1 MKAALYTRVSTL
13 EQANKGFSLDAQREK
28 LSAYAKSQGY
38 EIFDVYEDD
47 GYSGKDLVRPAVTR
61 LLEHIKAHLV
71 DVVIVYR
78 LDRLTRRVRDIIE
91 LLDDVLE
98 PNGVKLY
105 SLHEQIDVS
114 SPFGRAALKINAT
127 FSELERETITE
138 RMVMGKEQAI
148 RSGKWLAPGKKL
160 PFGYRKNPTT
170 NFYEVIPEEADMVR
184 KIYDLYLQGYSIR
197 KLYEYASANFNHP
210 YFSNPMCCK
219 ALLHRSMYAGYISYK
234 GSLYKG
240 KNFDPII
247 DYESY
252 LRVQEQ
258 MKKNTTVKKHD
269 CSPYLL
275 TGLVVCA
282 ECGNRYVGKLYK
294 NYQTLANG
302 TVKDYSHRVYGCA
315 ARLKRDK
322 TYHPAKCTNKIYEA
336 EELEKAVE
344 AHVRAL
350 KFGSFVPGTV
360 VSGIVD
366 RLKMELASLKN
377 KREKVLDLYMEGLI
391 GKDTYAERVSDID
404 KNIEK
409 QSRIIDNEEQK
420 IKSSPTLTIDYV
432 KELHSKYDSLS
443 HNEKRNFLSL
453 VIDHI
458 TLSKD
463 NGIVIKFK
471 VK

>member
-13 EQANKGFSLDAQREK
+13 EQANKGYSLEAQREK
-28 LSAYAKSQGY
+28 LLAYANSQGY
-38 EIFDVYEDD
+38 EVFDVYEDD
-47 GYSGKDLVRPAVTR
+47 GYSGKDLARPAITR
-61 LLEHIKAHLV
+61 LLQHIKAHLV

-138 RMVMGKEQAI
+138 RMIMGKEQAVKK
-148 RSGKWLAPGKKL
+148 GKWLSPGNKI
-160 PFGYRKNPTT
+160 PFGYRKCISKDY
-170 NFYEVIPEEADMVR
+170 YEAVPEEAEMVI
-184 KIYDLYLQGYSIR
+184 KIFDLYLQGYSIR
-197 KLYEYASANFNHP
+197 KLYEYASTHFKHP

-219 ALLHRSMYAGYISYK
+219 AILHRSMYAGYFKYK
-234 GSLYKG
+234 DNLYKG
-240 KNFDPII
+240 INFDPII
-247 DYESY
+247 SYETY
-252 LRVQEQ
+252 LRAQEK

-294 NYQTLANG
+294 NYQTLADG

-322 TYHPAKCTNKIYEA
+322 TYHPAKCLNKIYDA
-336 EELEKAVE
+336 KELEDVVE
-344 AHVRAL
+344 EHVRAL
-350 KFGSFVPGTV
+350 TFGSFVSGSV

-366 RLKMELASLKN
+366 RLKMELANTKE
-377 KREKVLDLYMEGLI
+377 KREKVLDLYMDGLI
-391 GKDTYAERVSDID
+391 DKSTYAERVAEIDKDID
-404 KNIEK
+404 KQK
-409 QSRIIDNEEQK
+409 RIIEAEEEK
-420 IKSSPTLTIDYV
+420 IKSTPTLTIDYI
-432 KELHSKYDSLS
+432 KELHANYNNLS
-443 HNEKRNFLSL
+443 HNEKRLFLSL
-453 VIDHI
+453 IIDHI
-458 TLSKD
+458 ALTKD
-463 NGIVIKFK
+463 NNIVIKFK

>member
-1 MKAALYTRVSTL
+1 MKAALYIRVSTL
-13 EQANKGFSLDAQREK
+13 EQANNGYSLDAQREK

-38 EIFDVYEDD
+38 DVFDVYEDD
-47 GYSGKDLVRPAVTR
+47 GYSGKDLARPAITR
-61 LLEHIKAHLV
+61 LLSHIKAHLI
-71 DVVIVYR
+71 DVVLVYR

-138 RMVMGKEQAI
+138 RMAMGKEQAI
-148 RSGKWLAPGKKL
+148 KSGKWLAPGSKL
-160 PFGYRKNPTT
+160 PFGYRKDPTT
-170 NFYEVIPEEADMVR
+170 GYYAAVPEEAEMIV
-184 KIYDLYLQGYSIR
+184 KIFDLYLQGYSIR
-197 KLYEYASANFNHP
+197 KLYEYASANFKHP

-219 ALLHRSMYAGYISYK
+219 AILHRSMYAGYISYK

-240 KNFDPII
+240 INFDSVIG
-247 DYESY
+247 YETY
-252 LRVQEQ
+252 LRAQEQ
-258 MKKNTTVKKHD
+258 MKKNAGVKKHD

-336 EELEKAVE
+336 SELETLVE
-344 AHVRAL
+344 EHVRAL

-360 VSGIVD
+360 VSGVVD

-377 KREKVLDLYMEGLI
+377 KREKVLDLYMDGLI
-391 GKDTYAERVSDID
+391 DKDTYAERVSDID
-404 KNIEK
+404 KEIEK
-409 QSRIIDNEEQK
+409 ESRIIDNEEQK
-420 IKSSPTLTIDYV
+420 IKSTPTLTIDYI

-443 HNEKRNFLSL
+443 HNEKRMFLSL
-453 VIDHI
+453 IIDHI
-458 TLSKD
+458 SIFKD
-463 NGIVIKFK
+463 NNVIIKFK